1 MTRKPFLL
9 NGTIRHHLSK
19 YISCNEQFVEKLLE
33 DLYGDDV
40 TSWTKTIARG
50 KEFNEKAKL
59 VLSQAGF
66 KLRKR
71 ATNDSKLQKFFETK
85 ILNETEITFSEEQ
98 FGPTKNNYK
107 KVLGLEW
114 DMQNDEIFFQF
125 EPFICF
131 DVWQRL

>member
-1 MTRKPFLL
+1 M
-9 NGTIRHHLSK
+9 
-19 YISCNEQFVEKLLE
+19 
-33 DLYGDDV
+33 
-40 TSWTKTIARG
+40 
-50 KEFNEKAKL
+50 

-66 KLRKR
+66 NLRKR

-98 FGPTKNNYK
+98 LGPTKNNYK

>member
-1 MTRKPFLL
+1 M
-9 NGTIRHHLSK
+9 
-19 YISCNEQFVEKLLE
+19 
-33 DLYGDDV
+33 
-40 TSWTKTIARG
+40 
-50 KEFNEKAKL
+50 

-66 KLRKR
+66 NLRKR

-114 DMQNDEIFFQF
+114 DMQNDEIFF
-125 EPFICF
+125 
-131 DVWQRL
+131 RLFFRLFVLMFGKDFNTY

>member
-1 MTRKPFLL
+1 MTSRPFLL
-9 NGTIRHHLSK
+9 NGTIWHHLSK
-19 YISCNEQFVEKLLE
+19 YISCNQQFVEKLLE
-33 DLYGDDV
+33 NLYGDDV
-40 TSWTKTIARG
+40 RSWTKTIARG

-66 KLRKR
+66 NLRNR